1 MTVDNN
7 CYLCKIKFDCHNKLD
22 LHIKTVHLRMFVCPR
37 CPNFSSLIKV
47 RFNQHL
53 LKSHNATE
61 TAQSITL
68 YDETLVEMDKLG
80 TSPNAESRSKFKTET
95 RSKPK
100 TKTSHSPNSNTS
112 FDAEKVKGT
121 SPKANI
127 DSFKDATTNKDILD
141 NSLDSTFPETSSFNL
156 SEATADISIM
166 DSSDSTSYDISTN
179 NGSKGNISEDTVDE
193 DTDKEKVTTPMTASR
208 LPKARTSIYTRSG
221 PSSRTARSSQ
231 STSLSTSFDESS
243 LVDKPSFAETS
254 RLECDHCWF
263 TTESKTEFETH
274 EKTKHAFVF

>member
-1 MTVDNN
+1 
-7 CYLCKIKFDCHNKLD
+7 
-22 LHIKTVHLRMFVCPR
+22 
-37 CPNFSSLIKV
+37 
-47 RFNQHL
+47 
-53 LKSHNATE
+53 
-61 TAQSITL
+61 
-68 YDETLVEMDKLG
+68 MDKSG
-80 TSPNAESRSKFKTET
+80 TRPNAESRPKFKTET
-95 RSKPK
+95 RSKPN
-100 TKTSHSPNSNTS
+100 TKASHSPNGNTS
-112 FDAEKVKGT
+112 FDAVKVKGT

-166 DSSDSTSYDISTN
+166 DSSDSTSYDISTITDN
-179 NGSKGNISEDTVDE
+179 STNDGSKGNISEDTVDE
-193 DTDKEKVTTPMTASR
+193 DTDKDKVTTPMTASR
-208 LPKARTSIYTRSG
+208 LPKARASIYTRSG

-231 STSLSTSFDESS
+231 STTLSTSFDESS